1 LSFRGETN
9 HNWFP
14 FLNQN
19 GKILGVIQRSNN
31 HVNASHFSILLNKPK
46 GIIKNSMIF
55 YREKNKKVNFR
66 VINIIENTDSAYPHY
81 LVTLFRLR

>member
-1 LSFRGETN
+1 MRIL
-9 HNWFP
+9 FP

-19 GKILGVIQRSNN
+19 GKVLGVIKRLNN
-31 HVNASHFSILLNKPK
+31 QVNTSHFSILLSKPK

-66 VINIIENTDSAYPHY
+66 VINIIENTDSVNPHY
-81 LVTLFRLR
+81 LVTLLRLR